1 MDIARLSQMI
11 SEDAALRRRQRLQ
24 PVGGKETKIFPPTY
38 PGERQNNPPRHV
50 FERRRIDGR
59 EVWCVLVD
67 SVQSQANRLEESL
80 LAIIRQKSACIPH
93 VVVDFRGKDLAGIT
107 TITSL
112 EAPHRVFDAIFR
124 DSLLGEKEFMKS
136 DLGMSLAKASNAD
149 ASVLLEISPTAL
161 LFGCW
166 HSTGEGGG
174 FGAKFA
180 RCLVSEIVAAD
191 VPVNLESARGRD
203 LPFVLAS
210 GDNLLT
216 VEPVSAGR
224 RTGSRIDPLGVLK
237 KVHIYKRNGGDDW
250 TSFEWDAEK
259 DSKGKAIL
267 YVRKNKTK
275 EPGRPSNIN
284 HGNITP
290 HVDALGITCDYLEQM
305 FVLSFAALRRLH
317 FGTDAK
323 KNAAGRVLLAA
334 LGLMAFSEQ
343 DAQGYALRSRC
354 DLVCE
359 GKAPVQV
366 VHADGSTEDV
376 PLDLPQVRD
385 LYREA
390 YSAATDAGFQLKT
403 EPLRLE
409 PQDKLVDIVRQSQ
422 GYALAGQG
430 GETEES
436 QE

>member
-1 MDIARLSQMI
+1 
-11 SEDAALRRRQRLQ
+11 
-24 PVGGKETKIFPPTY
+24 
-38 PGERQNNPPRHV
+38 
-50 FERRRIDGR
+50 
-59 EVWCVLVD
+59 
-67 SVQSQANRLEESL
+67 
-80 LAIIRQKSACIPH
+80 
-93 VVVDFRGKDLAGIT
+93 
-107 TITSL
+107 
-112 EAPHRVFDAIFR
+112 
-124 DSLLGEKEFMKS
+124 
-136 DLGMSLAKASNAD
+136 
-149 ASVLLEISPTAL
+149 
-161 LFGCW
+161 
-166 HSTGEGGG
+166 
-174 FGAKFA
+174 
-180 RCLVSEIVAAD
+180 VAAD

>member
-24 PVGGKETKIFPPTY
+24 PVGGEGTVIFPPTY

-50 FERRRIDGR
+50 FERRRLDGR

-93 VVVDFRGKDLAGIT
+93 VVVDFSGKDLAGIT

-112 EAPHRVFDAIFR
+112 EAPHRVYDAIFR
-124 DSLLGEKEFMKS
+124 DSLLGAEKFMES
-136 DLGMSLAKASNAD
+136 GLGISLAKASNAN

-161 LFGCW
+161 LFGSW

-191 VPVNLESARGRD
+191 VPVNLENARGRD
-203 LPFVLAS
+203 LPFVVAS
-210 GDNLLT
+210 GDSLLT

-237 KVHIYKRNGGDDW
+237 KVRIYKRNGGDDW
-250 TSFEWDAEK
+250 TPFERDAEK
-259 DSKGKAIL
+259 DGKGKAIL
-267 YVRKNKTK
+267 YVKKNKNK

-305 FVLSFAALRRLH
+305 FVLSFAALRRLR

-323 KNAAGRVLLAA
+323 KNAVGRVLLAA
-334 LGLMAFSEQ
+334 LGLMA
-343 DAQGYALRSRC
+343 L
-354 DLVCE
+354 
-359 GKAPVQV
+359 
-366 VHADGSTEDV
+366 
-376 PLDLPQVRD
+376 
-385 LYREA
+385 
-390 YSAATDAGFQLKT
+390 
-403 EPLRLE
+403 
-409 PQDKLVDIVRQSQ
+409 
-422 GYALAGQG
+422 
-430 GETEES
+430 
-436 QE
+436 